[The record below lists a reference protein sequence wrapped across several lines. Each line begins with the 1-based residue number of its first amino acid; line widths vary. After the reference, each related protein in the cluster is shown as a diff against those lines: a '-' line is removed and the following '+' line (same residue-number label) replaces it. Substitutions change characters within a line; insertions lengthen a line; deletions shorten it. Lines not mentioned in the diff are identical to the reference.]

1 MPMDALDRLLAELD
15 THVADAQGALAA
27 LDRARV
33 GEQDPT
39 GTASVSVWRPGKQA
53 SPSVHSD
60 FDISL
65 NGCTAHQRLAQE
77 TLASTIRD
85 HLAKVTRTLLAI
97 SRLVSA
103 GPNWRTLDAW
113 PRLFI
118 GINAGRSECLVSLVS
133 MPPRNS
139 LVMGATWD
147 WDTRAFHTACRLAI
161 DIQPRVGHGPSW
173 TLRDS
178 SGTHPS
184 KERQAADAEAAL
196 ALHAL
201 WGYPDVLGHAGDRIS
216 FVLSRVEENLPRT
229 IALLRANMR
238 DTTPLIAF

>member
-15 THVADAQGALAA
+15 THVADAQGALAT

-33 GEQDPT
+33 GEQDPA
-39 GTASVSVWRPGKQA
+39 GTASVSVWRPGKHA

-60 FDISL
+60 FHISFE
-65 NGCTAHQRLAQE
+65 GCTAHQRLAQE
-77 TLASTIRD
+77 TLVATIRD
-85 HLAKVTRTLLAI
+85 HLGKVTGTLLAI

-113 PRLFI
+113 PRLSI
-118 GINAGRSECLVSLVS
+118 GIHAGRSECLVSLVS

-173 TLRDS
+173 TLCHS

-184 KERQAADAEAAL
+184 KERQATDAEAAL

-201 WGYPDVLGHAGDRIS
+201 WGYPDVLGHAGDHMP
-216 FVLSRVEENLPRT
+216 FVLSRIEENLPRT

-238 DTTPLIAF
+238 DTTPFIAF